1 MQIIISEDY
10 SSLSMQ
16 AAELVAS
23 FLRESSTTPLLCA
36 ASGDSPLGLY
46 NQLCQLKQ
54 QGIIDT
60 SKWAVVSLDEWVGLN
75 LADEGSCA
83 SSIALNLTK
92 PLKLDEKNV
101 CFFDGRR
108 SDTEVVC
115 REVESFIDRFK
126 GIDVA
131 ILGLGMNGHIG
142 LNEPGTPASIRT
154 HVSTLEPLTKQVGQK
169 YFDKPMALQQ
179 GITLGIGNLMESK
192 HLILVV
198 NGSKKA
204 DIVKQMLEGP
214 VTESLPASLFLS
226 HPSIYIFLDKEAASK
241 LQ

>member
-1 MQIIISEDY
+1 MQVIVADNY
-10 SSLSMQ
+10 VSLSIQ

-23 FLRESSTTPLLCA
+23 FLKESTSPLLCA

-46 NQLCQLKQ
+46 KELCQLKE

-60 SKWAVVSLDEWVGLN
+60 SNWAVVSLDEWVGLN
-75 LADEGSCA
+75 LTDEGSCA
-83 SSIALNLTK
+83 YSITRNLTK
-92 PLKLDEKNV
+92 PLGLADKKV
-101 CFFDGRR
+101 CFFDGRKA
-108 SDTEVVC
+108 DTDDVC
-115 REVESFIDRFK
+115 REVESFIDSFE
-126 GIDVA
+126 GMDVA

-142 LNEPGTPASIRT
+142 LNEPGTPATIRT
-154 HVSTLEPLTKQVGQK
+154 HVSILEPLTKQVGQK
-169 YFDKPMALQQ
+169 YFDKPMPLQQ
-179 GITLGIGNLMESK
+179 GITLGIGNLLEAK

-198 NGSKKA
+198 SGSKKA

-214 VTESLPASLFLS
+214 VNESLPASLFLS